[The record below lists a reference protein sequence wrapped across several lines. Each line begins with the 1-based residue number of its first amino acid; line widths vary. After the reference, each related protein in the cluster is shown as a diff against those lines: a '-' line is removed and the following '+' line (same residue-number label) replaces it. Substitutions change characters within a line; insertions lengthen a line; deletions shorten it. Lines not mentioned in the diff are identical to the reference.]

1 MFSNSPSALKYYMT
15 YTTILTNNFFRS
27 ISVFLKQGVAYLARL
42 VSREK
47 SHFFRVLNEPYSS
60 FLGNC
65 VMTKWKK
72 NGKVL
77 MKVKSI
83 IYIVI
88 IVIDTIVNSTVVSLS
103 SEVSLAERSTALW
116 PIIFKLLL
124 FYKEM
129 TPFLPVICRS
139 LSFSLVRILPN
150 ESLSYKRELT
160 LKSLLRSPL
169 PSHPVLLPL
178 KVPGPDARCH
188 QFKGAHLVP

>member
-1 MFSNSPSALKYYMT
+1 
-15 YTTILTNNFFRS
+15 
-27 ISVFLKQGVAYLARL
+27 
-42 VSREK
+42 
-47 SHFFRVLNEPYSS
+47 
-60 FLGNC
+60 
-65 VMTKWKK
+65 
-72 NGKVL
+72 

-103 SEVSLAERSTALW
+103 SEVSLAERSIALW

-160 LKSLLRSPL
+160 LKSLLRPPL
-169 PSHPVLLPL
+169 PSHPALLPL